1 MMYRVIVV
9 VRETVS
15 VSITA
20 SGVKP
25 GGTSMIM
32 RATTKAVT
40 AIVAFTPTAEYRMR
54 VGGGF
59 CPRGPR

>member
-1 MMYRVIVV
+1 VRGSVGVDVSVIVV

-32 RATTKAVT
+32 RATTR
-40 AIVAFTPTAEYRMR
+40 P
-54 VGGGF
+54 
-59 CPRGPR
+59 